1 MVHPCL
7 NLQERDVEK
16 CSAAF
21 EFGSRIDENR
31 KKRRVYVGVTV
42 ADIRID
48 FPWKCKEAQRF
59 HRRMRYDSV
68 VKIQPMLRSSNF
80 NELVGRTPRAPTPHS
95 HKGGRND

>member
-1 MVHPCL
+1 MTNMVHQCL

-42 ADIRID
+42 VDIQID
-48 FPWKCKEAQRF
+48 FP
-59 HRRMRYDSV
+59 
-68 VKIQPMLRSSNF
+68 
-80 NELVGRTPRAPTPHS
+80 
-95 HKGGRND
+95 